1 MKVRIWALLRSLL
14 VALLLLAILIAV
26 WEGAL
31 RYFGTPKYLFP
42 KPSEI
47 AIAFSKQPSDV
58 WTAWITTMKEAFA
71 GLGITMVISAIL
83 AGSAFFL
90 PTHISR
96 IINVGAVTL
105 QSTPLLAIAPL
116 LSLWFGAGL
125 GSKIAASAVIC
136 FFPLLA
142 GWLTGAKSID
152 EDYVNLFDNM
162 GASKAQRVR
171 HLLVPSSLPFFF
183 GGLRVAAPLSIL
195 GAIVG
200 EFVGASEGLGYRIL
214 SSSYYLRTADMF
226 AYVIVTGLTGWL
238 ISEGVLLAERRIL
251 FWRGKGRV

>member
-1 MKVRIWALLRSLL
+1 MTGRIASIVRSFVVGVLITCVVIAIWEVLLRLL
-14 VALLLLAILIAV
+14 
-26 WEGAL
+26 
-31 RYFGTPKYLFP
+31 GTPPYVFP

-47 AIAFSKQPSDV
+47 AMAFAKQPADV
-58 WTAWITTMKEAFA
+58 WVAWITTIKEALA
-71 GLGITMVISAIL
+71 GLGLAFVFSALL
-83 AGSAFFL
+83 AGGTFFL
-90 PTHISR
+90 SPHVSR
-96 IINVGAVTL
+96 IISVGAVTL

-125 GSKIAASAVIC
+125 GSKVAASAVIC

-142 GWLTGAKSID
+142 GWLSGAKSID
-152 EDYVNLFDNM
+152 EDYTSLFDNM

-171 HLLVPSSLPFFF
+171 SLVIPSALPYFFS
-183 GGLRVAAPLSIL
+183 GLRVAAPLSIL

-226 AYVIVTGLTGWL
+226 AYVIVTGITGWIL
-238 ISEGVLLAERRIL
+238 SELVLVSERRLL